1 MMQKML
7 CPTLERLTEQ
17 FAEKGLKLRKGRWT
31 VREKKTLNNN
41 FIDFAHEHEEEIGD
55 PTDIATSENK
65 SRAWEV
71 NRLKQ
76 ELRFLCALCYK
87 TANHLNLYYSKYA
100 FLRFHLVCK
109 LHCLTREKQQA
120 PLLLHA

>member
-1 MMQKML
+1 MMQKIL

-71 NRLKQ
+71 RRLKQ
-76 ELRFLCALCYK
+76 ELLFLCAFCYK
-87 TANHLNLYYSKYA
+87 TANHLNL
-100 FLRFHLVCK
+100 
-109 LHCLTREKQQA
+109 
-120 PLLLHA
+120 